1 MTTYSGQA
9 LIQQMDTLEVPK
21 GCAALWALG
30 QMGYALK
37 IGTEIVY
44 IDPCLSDVAAL
55 RSTDLRAEFARAFPP
70 PLEPAQVTNA
80 AYVLCSHE
88 HIDHTDPLTL
98 GPLARSSPDSRIVAT
113 GWSAD
118 LLDEAGI
125 PPARRF
131 VPQVGQPFQLGSL
144 RVTAIPAAHYEIEHD
159 PVQGHRWLSFLIEGN
174 GVAVFHSG
182 DTLPLPTIVD
192 HVRGLPPID
201 LGIVA
206 VNGRDARRDSYG
218 ITGNLWP
225 SEAVWLA
232 SHLHWDVLIEGHNDL
247 YAWNTIPAGLLSE
260 EARRIAPELK
270 VHSLKPGELYFYV
283 R

>member
-9 LIQQMDTLEVPK
+9 LIQQMNALEVPK
-21 GCAALWALG
+21 GCVALWALG

-70 PLEPAQVTNA
+70 PLEPVQITNA

-98 GPLARSSPDSRIVAT
+98 GPLAQSSPQSLVVAT
-113 GWSAD
+113 GWSGD

-125 PPARRF
+125 PPARRI
-131 VPQVGQPFQLGSL
+131 VPQVGQPFALGSL
-144 RVTAIPAAHYEIEHD
+144 RVTAIPAAHYEIECD
-159 PVQGHRWLSFLIEGN
+159 PARGHRWLSFLIEGN
-174 GVAVFHSG
+174 GVSIFHSG
-182 DTLPLPTIVD
+182 DTLLLPTVVD
-192 HVRGLPPID
+192 HLRGLPPID

-206 VNGRDARRDSYG
+206 INGRDARRDSYG

-225 SEAVWLA
+225 AEAVWLA